1 MALARRVV
9 RQLIRSHFPPGV
21 PRHFLVAVS
30 GGADSLALAW
40 AAAFALPRL
49 GHSVEAVV
57 IDHGLQ
63 DGSAEV
69 AQTAAHTVES
79 FGLPVTVVRVRVGRA
94 GGVESAA
101 RDARYGALST
111 RAETVGASGV
121 LLGHTRDDQAETVLL
136 GLVRGSGPGSI
147 RGMAEVS
154 GLWLRPFLAVTR
166 AETEAVCRAIG
177 VNWWD
182 DPHNIDPR
190 FVRPR
195 LRHEVMPLLRDVAG
209 PGIDRALAQTAQ
221 LVSADDDYLNAVAR
235 TQLNLAVDP
244 ATPRE
249 LSASALADQPDP
261 IRTRMIR
268 LWVAD
273 VAGHTLTMAQVN
285 QVDALVVDWKGQGE
299 VALGGAKL
307 RRDDGVLRLS
317 DPTGHNPGRHHTHG
331 A

>member
-9 RQLIRSHFPPGV
+9 RQLIRSHFPSSV

-40 AAAFALPRL
+40 AAAFAIPRL
-49 GHSVEAVV
+49 GHSVEAVIV
-57 IDHGLQ
+57 DHGLQ
-63 DGSAEV
+63 KGSAEV
-69 AQTAAHTVES
+69 AHMAAQTVES
-79 FGLPVTVVRVRVGRA
+79 FGLSARVVGVKVGRA

-101 RDARYGALST
+101 RDARYNALRS
-111 RAETVGASGV
+111 RAEEVGAAGV

-154 GLWLRPFLAVTR
+154 GLWLRPFLSLTR
-166 AETEAVCRAIG
+166 ADTEAVCRAIG
-177 VNWWD
+177 VTWWD
-182 DPHNIDPR
+182 DPHNVDPR

-195 LRHEVMPLLRDVAG
+195 LRHEVMPLLRDIAG

-235 TQLNLAVDP
+235 TQLDRAVQP
-244 ATPRE
+244 ARPRE
-249 LSASALADQPDP
+249 LPVSALADQPAP

-268 LWVAD
+268 MWLSGERV
-273 VAGHTLTMAQVN
+273 GSLTMAQVT
-285 QVDALVVDWKGQGE
+285 QVDALVMDWRGQGA

-317 DPTGHNPGRHHTHG
+317 GPTGHEPGRQHTHG